1 MANFVNIKFDQR
13 KQTYN
18 KRKMNKLKN
27 IAAALLL
34 IGASAASA
42 SAAPYRLT
50 VSTTDDDD
58 GAMAFLVNADNGSHI
73 DSVIV
78 ADCQAQF
85 TGDIDETITA
95 RIFIDGERRG
105 TFFLEP
111 GTIVFDSHKKEAVGS
126 PLNDASNAYDQQ
138 AEAIVNRYR
147 AADNDEAR
155 QAIYDEYMAFVNK
168 IVEDNADNQLGL
180 AYFLSELSNSVEDLD
195 AYLAKHP
202 EFEKSQRVQKLRIQ
216 NQRRLATQ
224 PGNKFIDFEI
234 TYNGETKRLSDY
246 VGKGQFVLVDFWA
259 SWCGPCIRQTAVIKD
274 LYNQYKDQGLKVL
287 GIAVWDEPEN
297 TLKAI
302 KQHELPWECILN
314 AQTIPTDLYG
324 ISGIP
329 CIILFGPD
337 GTILSRD
344 KQDDALR
351 ADVTAALQ
359 QK

>member
-1 MANFVNIKFDQR
+1 
-13 KQTYN
+13 
-18 KRKMNKLKN
+18 MNKLKN
-27 IAAALLL
+27 IATAMLLM
-34 IGASAASA
+34 GATAVSAY
-42 SAAPYRLT
+42 AAPYRLT

-58 GAMAFLVNADNGSHI
+58 GAMALLINADNGAHL
-73 DSVIV
+73 DSVTV
-78 ADCQAQF
+78 ADCQAVF

-111 GTIVFDSHKKEAVGS
+111 GSIVFDSHKKTAVGS
-126 PLNDASNAYDQQ
+126 PLNDASNAYDEQIG
-138 AEAIVNRYR
+138 AYENRFR

-155 QAIYDEYMAFVNK
+155 QAVINEYMAFINK

-180 AYFLSELSNSVEDLD
+180 AYFLSELASSVEDLD
-195 AYLAKHP
+195 AYLAQHP
-202 EFEKSQRVQKLRIQ
+202 DFQKSQRVQKLIAQ
-216 NQRRLATQ
+216 NQRRQATQ
-224 PGNKFIDFEI
+224 PGKKFLDFEI

-246 VGKGQFVLVDFWA
+246 VGKGQYVLVDFWA

-351 ADVTAALQ
+351 ADVAAALQ